1 MKKKLMIV
9 LSVFLLLTGIGL
21 TVYGVTKGGY
31 KDVKNKAVRICN
43 ECIGIG

>member
-1 MKKKLMIV
+1 MKKKIRIIV
-9 LSVFLLLTGIGL
+9 SVILLAAALGL
-21 TVYGVTKGGY
+21 IISGTVKGGY

>member
-1 MKKKLMIV
+1 MKKKIKII
-9 LSVFLLLTGIGL
+9 LSVILLLAAAGL
-21 TVYGVTKGGY
+21 VTYGVINGGY